1 MWCFWRPNVPDRV
14 LPWFEQ
20 DFGIW
25 ALIHKRWISVM
36 SVQEIH
42 RKSEEITYDHF
53 SAALMGKSSRHH
65 WGLHAWFAHPLHT
78 VYNLRSQ
85 EHGSWEKLSSLLHM
99 LTGLSNRCWHRA
111 ASLPCFQ
118 AWKHWCN
125 DTVPVARCMPKTSMG
140 LQQWHPQVYA
150 HPLENTE
157 LEGGHTFQAQL
168 DFIDIGYKPL
178 QRISRNFVADLQM
191 WILNVFVNDDI
202 AAICN
207 LCGVCPILE
216 DLSQIFICQR
226 CLARILHQPHR
237 DGRSWILAIPRHAHL
252 VNLCHLPVHQH
263 GNSMF
268 LGQTLPQ
275 LDVLCHHLG
284 SEIRVVAAIHHP
296 RELRLPAKRITWGDT
311 HCVEEPEYK
320 AASHMGECRG
330 DIHS

>member
-1 MWCFWRPNVPDRV
+1 MWCFWRPNVPDGV

-226 CLARILHQPHR
+226 CLARILHQPQQGWSILNPCHTSPCTSR
-237 DGRSWILAIPRHAHL
+237 KSVPPARASAWELHVSWPNPAPTRCPLPSSRQW
-252 VNLCHLPVHQH
+252 NQGSSCHPSPARTPSPSKT
-263 GNSMF
+263 NY
-268 LGQTLPQ
+268 
-275 LDVLCHHLG
+275 
-284 SEIRVVAAIHHP
+284 
-296 RELRLPAKRITWGDT
+296 LRRYALRRRAW
-311 HCVEEPEYK
+311 V
-320 AASHMGECRG
+320 
-330 DIHS
+330 